1 MLGKNQSGE
10 HGTNDEIGFATS
22 IAKQLN
28 IDNVFGFVKP
38 SNAPT
43 SYSNLFL
50 LLNNGDVYG
59 CGYNGNNNLLLGTSN
74 LNYYTPV
81 KLPINNSELVSISL
95 TDTTT
100 LVLKTD
106 GNVYVSAASEHTV

>member
-1 MLGKNQSGE
+1 MGAWKNQSVNTS
-10 HGTNDEIGFATS
+10 TNDEIGFATS

-59 CGYNGNNNLLLGTSN
+59 CGYNGNNNLLLGTDD
-74 LNYYTPV
+74 LNYYTP
-81 KLPINNSELVSISL
+81 LN
-95 TDTTT
+95 
-100 LVLKTD
+100 
-106 GNVYVSAASEHTV
+106 YQ